1 MFGFACKDAKMNEI
15 SPAAVLNRI
24 ADSLVVEAKF
34 ASKEDALRSLARS
47 AVRERMLRYRRRIQR
62 MERKHGT
69 DFVGFTRQLEGS
81 ATPQQE
87 DDWLAWRS
95 AIDMMSEWQAI
106 YHSLAA

>member
-1 MFGFACKDAKMNEI
+1 MNEV
-15 SPAAVLNRI
+15 SPTAVLNRI

-62 MERKHGT
+62 MERKHGS
-69 DFVGFTRQLEGS
+69 DFAGFTRRIEGS

-95 AIDMMSEWQAI
+95 AIDMMGEWQAI
-106 YHSLAA
+106 YRDLNA